1 MAETPQ
7 IQLRDP
13 RVAAILAFLVP
24 GLGHFYQ
31 RRTFKGVLYSVCI
44 LGTFFTGM
52 YLSDWTVVYI
62 NWGKKDRIIPQAC
75 QVWNGLAFLPAVI
88 QARRVDKIADPR
100 ILNEPAAGH
109 FSGKLSDVTSSVE
122 LDGHIAGEL
131 QIEPVG
137 TGFGRGYS
145 GKFIGVFAGK
155 HPIQGTVDGGSID
168 PKIAPFRE
176 RRLTFDLKGT
186 VDFDGQDL
194 EFNGLASGGMQRSIA
209 DWYAAPLH
217 DDSRIYSPTDLET
230 ANNELGRY
238 FELGTL
244 YTMIA
249 GLLNVLA
256 IYDAYEGPAYGDGE
270 DDDEEKPDKDVN
282 TDKESEAPAPAK

>member
-1 MAETPQ
+1 MAENPQ

-13 RVAAILAFLVP
+13 RIAAILAFLVP

-31 RRTFKGVLYSVCI
+31 RRIFKGVLYSMCI

-88 QARRVDKIADPR
+88 QARRVEKIVDPR

-109 FSGKLSDVTSSVE
+109 FTGKLSDVTSSVE
-122 LDGHIAGEL
+122 LDGSVAGAL
-131 QIEPVG
+131 QIEPKGSGFARGFSG
-137 TGFGRGYS
+137 TFKGLL
-145 GKFIGVFAGK
+145 AGK
-155 HPIQGTVDGGSID
+155 HPIQGKVHGGSID

-176 RRLTFDLKGT
+176 RRLSFDLQGT
-186 VDFDGQDL
+186 IDLDGQD
-194 EFNGLASGGMQRSIA
+194 EKFDGSVSGGLQRSIA
-209 DWYAAPLH
+209 NWYAAPLH
-217 DDSRIYSPTDLET
+217 DDKRINSPTDLEM

-256 IYDAYEGPAYGDGE
+256 IYDAYEGPAYDDDE
-270 DDDEEKPDKDVN
+270 DDDEEPDKDA
-282 TDKESEAPAPAK
+282 TAEKPSETPAPAK